1 MSALLVRAMAPLD
14 APAFMALHGRCDE
27 AQVRDLQ
34 AASRRAF
41 ACATPTAEMRVF
53 VLLRGDALL
62 GAAGLIASTG
72 LELPRY
78 SFRSGQV
85 VHASAE
91 MGMFKRAGTL
101 VLGNDLTGAAELRL
115 PLLAENAPPEAL
127 ALLLQ
132 AQLNEVLTQP
142 QRFAETLICELPG
155 QGDGNGNGG
164 QDSPFWQGLGRHFY
178 SGQLP
183 PDDAFFPPALRSHIG
198 RLLPKH
204 PLYSSFLPEAAQA
217 SLGQA
222 NGSCTTLAA
231 LLHQAGLRA
240 RGQLGIV
247 DGGPVLEAAVDELRP
262 LMP

>member
-1 MSALLVRAMAPLD
+1 MSALLVRPLAPQD
-14 APAFMALHGRCDE
+14 GAAFMALHGGCNE
-27 AQVRDLQ
+27 HQVHALL
-34 AASRRAF
+34 AGSKRAF
-41 ACATPTAEMRVF
+41 ACATPTTEMRVF
-53 VLLRGDALL
+53 VLLRDDQLL

-142 QRFAETLICELPG
+142 QRFGATLICELPG
-155 QGDGNGNGG
+155 QGDGGPA
-164 QDSPFWQGLGRHFY
+164 SPFWQGLGRHFY

-183 PDDAFFPPALRSHIG
+183 PDDGFFPPALRSHIG

-204 PLYSSFLPEAAQA
+204 PLYSSFLPAAAQA
-217 SLGQA
+217 ALGQS
-222 NGSCTTLAA
+222 NDCCTTLAA
-231 LLHQAGLRA
+231 LLHQSGLRA
-240 RGQLGIV
+240 RGQLNIV

-262 LMP
+262 LVI

>member
-1 MSALLVRAMAPLD
+1 MSKLQVRAIAPQD
-14 APAFMALHGRCDE
+14 TAAFLALHGNCNE
-27 AQVRDLQ
+27 AQVSGLL
-34 AASRRAF
+34 AASQRAF
-41 ACATPTAEMRVF
+41 ACASPTAEMRVF
-53 VLLRGDALL
+53 ALLRGNQLL

-91 MGMFKRAGTL
+91 MGMFKRACTL

-115 PLLAENAPPEAL
+115 PQLAADAPPEAL

-132 AQLNEVLTQP
+132 AQLNEVLAQP
-142 QRFAETLICELPG
+142 QRFATTLICELPG
-155 QGDGNGNGG
+155 QGDGD
-164 QDSPFWQGLGRHFY
+164 QASPFWQGLGRHFY
-178 SGQLP
+178 SGPLP

-204 PLYSSFLPEAAQA
+204 PLYSSFLPETAQA
-217 SLGQA
+217 ALGQA
-222 NGSCTTLAA
+222 NASCTPWAA

-240 RGQLGIV
+240 RGQLSIV

-262 LMP
+262 VET

>member
-1 MSALLVRAMAPLD
+1 MSTLLVRAIAPQE
-14 APAFMALHGRCDE
+14 AAAFMALHGRCNE
-27 AQVRDLQ
+27 HQVSALL
-34 AASRRAF
+34 AASQRAF
-41 ACATPTAEMRVF
+41 TCATPTAEMRVF
-53 VLLRGDALL
+53 VLLRGDQLL

-115 PLLAENAPPEAL
+115 PLLAADAPPEAL

-142 QRFAETLICELPG
+142 QRFAATLICELPG
-155 QGDGNGNGG
+155 PGAGDGS
-164 QDSPFWQGLGRHFY
+164 QAAPFWQGLGRHFY
-178 SGQLP
+178 GGQLP
-183 PDDAFFPPALRSHIG
+183 PEDAFFPPALRSHIG

-217 SLGQA
+217 ALGQA
-222 NGSCTTLAA
+222 SASCTALVT

-240 RGQLGIV
+240 RGQLNIV

-262 LMP
+262 LKV